1 MDRLLLEQKVHFLEI
16 ELAEARKKVK
26 GVFSFN
32 QFLQENKHTQTMNTM
47 DGVGEQIGGGKVVLQ
62 QQDGSEGEQLEEV
75 RRELCF
81 LSGMEMKAGED
92 EEVEQNEDAEE
103 EVDDEEINNQDVEE
117 EDNNAKDN

>member
-16 ELAEARKKVK
+16 ELAEARKKAK

-32 QFLQENKHTQTMNTM
+32 QFLQENKHTQTNMM
-47 DGVGEQIGGGKVVLQ
+47 DNVGEQIGGGKVVQQ

-117 EDNNAKDN
+117 EDHNVKNN

>member
-16 ELAEARKKVK
+16 ELAEARKKAK

-32 QFLQENKHTQTMNTM
+32 QFLQENKHTQTTMNVA
-47 DGVGEQIGGGKVVLQ
+47 VGEQIGERKVIEQ
-62 QQDGSEGEQLEEV
+62 QQDGTEGQQLEEV

-92 EEVEQNEDAEE
+92 EEDEQNEDG
-103 EVDDEEINNQDVEE
+103 EE
-117 EDNNAKDN
+117 EDGDNNEDIEEEGDKSN